1 MILTCTGQGTYQRW
15 TVQNNYDVIFTVTH
29 QPGTQHIFE
38 IYIFTLISSASH
50 HFVSTLSTVA
60 TSVSTD
66 VEVECGDVSSID
78 TVTIRIE
85 GIAQLIS
92 LRYHVY

>member
-1 MILTCTGQGTYQRW
+1 MILTCTGQGTYLRW
-15 TVQNNYDVIFTVTH
+15 TVQRHDVLFTASH
-29 QPGTQHIFE
+29 QPGTQWTFE
-38 IYIFTLISSASH
+38 TYNFTLISTTTH
-50 HFVSTLSTVA
+50 NFVSTLSTVA

-66 VEVECGDVSSID
+66 VDVECADVLSID

-92 LRYHVY
+92 L